1 MAKKKKSPRRKKLES
16 FVLDGST
23 ALAWCFTN
31 QNSAYA
37 DAVARKLPSLG
48 ALVPTI
54 WHLEVANAMVV
65 GERRGRCDRG
75 DTLKWTGFLSSL
87 SISVDEHSGGRVFNE
102 VVDLARAQDLSTRRT
117 WSWRFDAGFR
127 SRRSTTRS
135 RKRLW
140 QSALDFSI
148 PRRRLRCQ

>member
-48 ALVPTI
+48 SLVPTI

-102 VVDLARAQDLSTRRT
+102 VVDLARAQDLSTYDAAYLELALRRGLPLAT
-117 WSWRFDAGFR
+117 FDDPLKEAAVAVGVGLFDP
-127 SRRSTTRS
+127 T
-135 RKRLW
+135 
-140 QSALDFSI
+140 A
-148 PRRRLRCQ
+148 

>member
-23 ALAWCFTN
+23 ALAWCFTDE
-31 QNSAYA
+31 NSAYA
-37 DAVARKLPSLG
+37 DAVARKLPTLG

-75 DTLKWTGFLSSL
+75 DTLKWTAFLSSL
-87 SISVDEHSGGRVFNE
+87 SISVDEHIGSRVFSE
-102 VVDLARAQDLSTRRT
+102 VVDLARAQGLSTYDAAYLELALRRGLPLAT
-117 WSWRFDAGFR
+117 LDDPLKEAALAAGVGLFDP
-127 SRRSTTRS
+127 
-135 RKRLW
+135 
-140 QSALDFSI
+140 SA
-148 PRRRLRCQ
+148 